1 MITSIQNQQIKTFR
15 KLHQRKH
22 REQLQQFLVE
32 GYHLVEEALKSDWEV
47 EHIVMTDKAKKLEGI
62 TKEKVML
69 VNQAVFNH
77 LSQTESPQE
86 IMAVIKKKKFQKI
99 TGKRLLLIDRIQ
111 DPGNLGTI
119 IRTAVAAG
127 YDAIVL
133 GKGTVDPF
141 NDKVLRATQGAV
153 FHLPLIKKDL
163 RPMID
168 RLKKDSYTI
177 VASCLEGA
185 KNVETIKKPDKFAL
199 VLGNEGSGI
208 SPEILSESDI
218 KVKIPIYGE
227 VESLNVSVAAGILMY
242 QLR

>member
-15 KLHQRKH
+15 KLHLRKH

-47 EHIVMTDKAKKLEGI
+47 EHIVMTDQAKKLEGI

>member
-47 EHIVMTDKAKKLEGI
+47 EHIVMTDQAKKLEGI

>member
-47 EHIVMTDKAKKLEGI
+47 EHIVMTDQAKKLEGI

-69 VNQAVFNH
+69 VNQVVFNH